1 MPTNP
6 SAQSSP
12 LASHIKALGCA
23 ALLAT
28 EATLGAAQQGTPQR
42 LLVANQSKIAV
53 IAPDGA
59 IEREVKVNGLH
70 DGALLPN
77 GNILC
82 QANWTKVIEVN
93 PEGAI
98 VWEYDA
104 ANSNGNQGVPLEI
117 HSLQRLENG
126 DTLIAESGPGRLI
139 EVDPQGKLKHTIRL
153 TLDKP
158 SKHRDTRLVRKTAQG
173 TYLVAHEGDGKVRE
187 YDHDGKVIWEY
198 QMQPAGALVFSAIR
212 LENGNTLIGSGHGKS
227 VIEVN
232 PRGQIVWK
240 LSQEDLPDI
249 KLASVTRVE
258 RLPNGNTRFGNCHA
272 GPNMPLCIEVTPS
285 KQVVWSYSDFERFGN
300 YTILVDVV
308 PPAEKAPLN

>member
-1 MPTNP
+1 MTKNPTP
-6 SAQSSP
+6 SLFP
-12 LASHIKALGCA
+12 LASHLKALGLA

-28 EATLGAAQQGTPQR
+28 DASLGAAQQGTPQR
-42 LLVANQSKIAV
+42 LLVANQSRIAV
-53 IAPDGA
+53 VAPDGT

-82 QANWTKVIEVN
+82 QASWTKVVEVS
-93 PEGAI
+93 PGGAI

-104 ANSNGNQGVPLEI
+104 AHSNGNQGVPLEI

-139 EVDPQGKLKHTIRL
+139 EVDPQGKLKHTIQL

-158 SKHRDTRLVRKTAQG
+158 HKHRDTRLVRKTAQG

-187 YDHDGKVIWEY
+187 YDREGKVVWEY
-198 QMQPAGALVFSAIR
+198 QVQPPGALIFSAIR
-212 LENGNTLIGSGHGKS
+212 LENGNTLIGTGHGKS

-232 PRGQIVWK
+232 VQGQIVWK
-240 LSQEDLPDI
+240 LGQEDLPDI

-272 GPNMPLCIEVTPS
+272 GPNMPLCIEVTPA

-300 YTILVDVV
+300 YTILVDVL
-308 PPAEKAPLN
+308 PPRKTQP

>member
-1 MPTNP
+1 M
-6 SAQSSP
+6 
-12 LASHIKALGCA
+12 
-23 ALLAT
+23 
-28 EATLGAAQQGTPQR
+28 EATLGAAQEGAPQR
-42 LLVANQSKIAV
+42 LLVANQSRIALV
-53 IAPDGA
+53 APDGT
-59 IEREVKVNGLH
+59 IEREVKVSGLH

-82 QANWTKVIEVN
+82 QANWTRVMEVN
-93 PEGAI
+93 PAGAI
-98 VWEYDA
+98 VWDYDA
-104 ANSNGNQGVPLEI
+104 AKSNGNQGVPLEI

-139 EVDPQGKLKHTIRL
+139 EVDAQGKLKHTIRL

-158 SKHRDTRLVRKTAQG
+158 NKHRDTRLVRKTTEG

-187 YDHDGKVIWEY
+187 YDRDGKVIWEY
-198 QMQPAGALVFSAIR
+198 QVQPAGTLIFSAIR
-212 LENGNTLIGSGHGKS
+212 LQNGNTLIGTGRGKS
-227 VIEVN
+227 VMEVN
-232 PRGQIVWK
+232 PQGQVVWK
-240 LSQEDLPDI
+240 VGQEDLPDI
-249 KLASVTRVE
+249 KLSAVTRVE